1 MQEMQFDLWEMVTN
15 SSNITWEIPWISR
28 GAWQPTVHGV
38 AKSGTQLNDFTSHL
52 LMLKLKLQHF
62 GYLM

>member
-15 SSNITWEIPWISR
+15 SSNITWEIRWISR

-38 AKSGTQLNDFTSHL
+38 AKSGTRLSD
-52 LMLKLKLQHF
+52 
-62 GYLM
+62 